1 MSTGTTRCEHDRQPG
16 MPCAEPAC
24 PEGIFA
30 EFWIDHFRDGRE
42 MRRWQRFIFE
52 FADGRRAVY
61 WQSVDVRGVRP

>member
-1 MSTGTTRCEHDRQPG
+1 